1 MDPIK
6 ALGKAGLLGNFLN
19 RFDGGVEVLDDL
31 DDHWTAKNHKK
42 ERKIVIEDLQDL
54 AADESV
60 RITILSGDVHLAA
73 IGQFYSNPKLGL
85 AKHKDFRYMPNV
97 ISSAIVNTP
106 PPDIMADILN
116 KRNKVHHFDRET
128 DEDMI
133 PIFNHGV
140 DGKPR
145 NNKRLF
151 PHRNWCSIRPYVP
164 GSTPAPS
171 PALTPDDG
179 TPIGTPQRPGGI
191 MRRLSK
197 THREPS
203 FRGPDA
209 VVDRSRPPLSA
220 GIFRSFSRSRRASE
234 DNIHSQRTAPAAPP
248 LTRSLSLTD
257 RVGNLFRRRP
267 SHFSRHDD
275 GGINGT
281 WGDESEDDYYDDDEQ
296 ITPPQPIRTQ
306 YHQPPPPGQP
316 RVSLRGGA
324 SPGGRFSREYMPG
337 DEDYFTAKPQ
347 QPPPPPP
354 PSSRPVVVVPSPN
367 NRPPKP
373 NVAFAEAD
381 DGGEEAE
388 AEFRPKPFLRT
399 PTNLSQKQMKRARE
413 FEVDLEGGLEVCVNV
428 EVSQGDPAGITVPY
442 RLLVPRLWYEDDV
455 VQQQQGQGGK
465 GNHAVARRDDQ
476 GVREGEGAEEGYSD
490 QEESPAEAG
499 GYRNEPA
506 PGKEGRP
513 GTIKRLFSL
522 KRGQSVS

>member
-19 RFDGGVEVLDDL
+19 KFDGGVEVLDDL

-60 RITILSGDVHLAA
+60 RVTILSGDVHLAA

-145 NNKRLF
+145 NNKRLL

-164 GSTPAPS
+164 GSTPPPS
-171 PALTPDDG
+171 PGLTPENA
-179 TPIGTPQRPGGI
+179 TPPLSTPQRPGGI

-197 THREPS
+197 TRREPS

-209 VVDRSRPPLSA
+209 VVDRSRPPLSS

-234 DNIHSQRTAPAAPP
+234 DNIRSQSTRPTMPP
-248 LTRSLSLTD
+248 LTRSVSLTD
-257 RVGNLFRRRP
+257 RVGNFFRRRA
-267 SHFSRHDD
+267 SRSSRRDD

-281 WGDESEDDYYDDDEQ
+281 WGDDSEDDYYTDDE
-296 ITPPQPIRTQ
+296 ITPPQPIGSQ
-306 YHQPPPPGQP
+306 YHQPAPPGQP
-316 RVSLRGGA
+316 KVSLRGGA
-324 SPGGRFSREYMPG
+324 SPGEQFSHEYMTG
-337 DEDYFTAKPQ
+337 DDDYFTVK
-347 QPPPPPP
+347 PPPPPP
-354 PSSRPVVVVPSPN
+354 PQPSTIRPVVVSPAD
-367 NRPPKP
+367 RPPKP
-373 NVAFAEAD
+373 TVAFVAAEE
-381 DGGEEAE
+381 GEAE
-388 AEFRPKPFLRT
+388 EFTPKPFLRT
-399 PTNLSQKQMKRARE
+399 PTNLSQKQLKRARE
-413 FEVDLEGGLEVCVNV
+413 FEVNLEGGLEVCINV
-428 EVSQGDPAGITVPY
+428 EVSQRDPAGITVPY
-442 RLLVPRLWYEDDV
+442 RLLVPRLWHEDEA
-455 VQQQQGQGGK
+455 QQG
-465 GNHAVARRDDQ
+465 
-476 GVREGEGAEEGYSD
+476 GEGHRAVRDGDRGSEEGYSD
-490 QEESPAEAG
+490 REESPGEAG
-499 GYRNEPA
+499 GYRTEPA
-506 PGKEGRP
+506 QAKEGRP
-513 GTIKRLFSL
+513 GTLKRLFSL
-522 KRGQSVS
+522 KRGKSMS